1 MGRVAFDDDYVEYS
15 DSRNAPLLAD
25 GDFGDLDV
33 DETELTTFQATVLM
47 MKGFVGIGWMSIA
60 YGFGK
65 ARWQSL
71 LSAEWALKHRVRV
84 GNVKEPYAKEQWKR
98 REMALQ

>member
-65 ARWQSL
+65 AR
-71 LSAEWALKHRVRV
+71 
-84 GNVKEPYAKEQWKR
+84 GNRCCPLNGVKAQGEGWER
-98 REMALQ
+98 

>member
-1 MGRVAFDDDYVEYS
+1 
-15 DSRNAPLLAD
+15 
-25 GDFGDLDV
+25 
-33 DETELTTFQATVLM
+33 
-47 MKGFVGIGWMSIA
+47 
-60 YGFGK
+60 
-65 ARWQSL
+65 L